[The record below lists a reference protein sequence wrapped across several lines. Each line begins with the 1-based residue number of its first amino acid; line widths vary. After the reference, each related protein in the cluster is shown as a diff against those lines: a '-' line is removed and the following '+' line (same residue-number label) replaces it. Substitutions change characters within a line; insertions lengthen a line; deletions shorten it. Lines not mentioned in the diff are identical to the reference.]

1 MVNIIWF
8 LFDLNRFRHKS
19 SVCIDIVTPHG
30 LHISIRVFGFNKSQS
45 LSTNLWKRVKL
56 THVAVVMLYTMRFT
70 AVVVHCGCGLTAV
83 AVWLRCGLTVV
94 VVWQWLW
101 FDCGCGLTVV
111 AVIPPWLQRQ
121 FIPGKNCAQLNG
133 RNSSNLFL
141 AFPPRRNFYNDR
153 AYSLPRG
160 CRLPASYVQFEI
172 FAENPPNITNDNITS
187 RSLRRSLHFAERP
200 AECLGR
206 GR

>member
-70 AVVVHCGCGLTAV
+70 AVVVHCGCGLTA
-83 AVWLRCGLTVV
+83 
-94 VVWQWLW
+94 
-101 FDCGCGLTVV
+101 V